1 MSEPRQASRYTAI
14 VTQSGPWWNGWIA
27 EVPGV
32 NAQETTRELLLA
44 SLRAALQEAI
54 DMNRELAQ
62 LAAGPDF
69 TEVEVT
75 L

>member
-1 MSEPRQASRYTAI
+1 MSEARPASSYTAI

-32 NAQETTRELLLA
+32 NAQEKTRELLIA
-44 SLRAALQEAI
+44 SLRIALQEAI

-62 LAAGPDF
+62 LAAGPDY
-69 TEVEVT
+69 T
-75 L
+75 LSQITL